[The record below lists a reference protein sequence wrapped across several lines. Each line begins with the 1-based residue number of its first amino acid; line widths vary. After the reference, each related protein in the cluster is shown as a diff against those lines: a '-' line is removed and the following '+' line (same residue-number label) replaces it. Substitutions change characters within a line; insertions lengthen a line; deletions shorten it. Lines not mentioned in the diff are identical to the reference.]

1 MSNPS
6 SPGKLRNTRPLVTL
20 NRVFSTSIPR
30 TRRTSLI
37 LVANASLV
45 SVAIVRQPFPFNLK
59 NREIKI
65 ELKRFA
71 FVVVKNVMS
80 DGVVENDHEEKDTL
94 PSKVGSETLLGLYDP
109 NATVSGTYEP
119 SPNTIVVSNDTG
131 VVPQDPTL
139 ERETTTAP
147 SFAFQGD
154 RAEYPPT
161 RVNPVT
167 GLFELPMPIDLDDL
181 ITKYI
186 EKAKAT
192 DFLEEIIR
200 KGIVEASESLDESP
214 THFRIKIEHGVDD
227 SVRERAVKR
236 INEKLKKYKITLT
249 WAALTLSHQTFL
261 VDITPKEPA
270 PIDPRLT
277 RFTAIINH

>member
-1 MSNPS
+1 M
-6 SPGKLRNTRPLVTL
+6 
-20 NRVFSTSIPR
+20 
-30 TRRTSLI
+30 I